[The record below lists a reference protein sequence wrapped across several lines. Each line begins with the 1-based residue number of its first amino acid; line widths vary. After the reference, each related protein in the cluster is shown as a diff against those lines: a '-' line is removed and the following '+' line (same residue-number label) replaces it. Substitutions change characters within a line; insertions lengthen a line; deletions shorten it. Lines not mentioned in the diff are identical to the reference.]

1 MLTEQLTVR
10 EASVVTHVPVSKVNA
25 MIDDGN
31 LPAGVVVR
39 SRRRTTK
46 KLRFLKPEACAM
58 IKYNASTGVFLPK
71 HLNKRVYKFLYSL
84 DYVKLNERNNLLDDF
99 MISLSDELSVD
110 LRNTIRE
117 TIERLGKLNKAKDMV
132 VSDPEVRGGVPTLK
146 GTRLGVYEVSSLIKD
161 VSSEEALATYP
172 TLTTELADAAV
183 LYAAAHPQTGRTRK
197 SGDAGPRRKLVSSD
211 LVNIASDNA

>member
-58 IKYNASTGVFLPK
+58 IKYNASTGVPSK
-71 HLNKRVYKFLYSL
+71 TPEQKSVQ
-84 DYVKLNERNNLLDDF
+84 
-99 MISLSDELSVD
+99 ISVFSGLC
-110 LRNTIRE
+110 
-117 TIERLGKLNKAKDMV
+117 
-132 VSDPEVRGGVPTLK
+132 
-146 GTRLGVYEVSSLIKD
+146 
-161 VSSEEALATYP
+161 EA
-172 TLTTELADAAV
+172 
-183 LYAAAHPQTGRTRK
+183 
-197 SGDAGPRRKLVSSD
+197 
-211 LVNIASDNA
+211 